1 MNAVPRPRIAVLL
14 PDLRPGGVERMRL
27 RLAAA
32 WIERGV
38 DVDVVL
44 RRREGALL
52 AELPAGARV
61 FDLAVPRL
69 RRMVLPLARY
79 LRAQRPDAL
88 LAAMWPLTAL
98 APLAAR
104 LGGFRGRV
112 VVSEHAVLSRQRP
125 QGAVLGASARWG
137 YRHADAVVAVS
148 TGVADDLA
156 ALTGLPRDTFVVIH
170 NPAAVEPQPAPAR
183 ARPGSSPLILSVGT
197 LKRVKRFDLLIEAFA
212 RIAAGGDARLC
223 ILGEGEERA
232 RLETLVARHG
242 LGDRVSLPGYVA
254 DTAPWYAAADL
265 FVLASDQ
272 EGFGNVIVEAL
283 AQGTPVVSTDCP
295 AGPREILDGGRHGR
309 LVPTGDAEAL
319 AQAMR
324 EALRAP
330 HDAEALR
337 ARARDFAVDAIAGR
351 YLDLLL
357 PGRRGA
363 APA

>member
-1 MNAVPRPRIAVLL
+1 MPRPRIAVLL

-32 WIERGV
+32 WIDHGL
-38 DVDVVL
+38 DVDIVL
-44 RRREGALL
+44 RRRDGALL
-52 AELPAGARV
+52 AEVPPAARV
-61 FDLAVPRL
+61 VDLAAPRL
-69 RRMVLPLARY
+69 RRIVLPLARY
-79 LRAQRPDAL
+79 LRARRPDAL

-104 LGGFRGRV
+104 LAGYRGRV
-112 VVSEHAVLSRQRP
+112 VVSEHAPLSRQP
-125 QGAVLGASARWG
+125 HAGALLRASARWG
-137 YRHADAVVAVS
+137 YRRADAVVAVS
-148 TGVADDLA
+148 AGVADDLA
-156 ALTGLPRDTFVVIH
+156 ALTGLPREAFAVIH
-170 NPAAVEPQPAPAR
+170 NPAAVAPQAAPAR
-183 ARPGSSPLILSVGT
+183 SGPSPLVLAVGT

-212 RIAAGGDARLC
+212 RIAGDDEARLC

-232 RLETLVARHG
+232 RLEALVARHG

-265 FVLASDQ
+265 FVLASDH

-295 AGPREILDGGRHGR
+295 VGPREILDGGRHGR
-309 LVPTGDAEAL
+309 LVPPGDAGAL

-324 EALRAP
+324 ESLRAP
-330 HDAEALR
+330 HDAGALR
-337 ARARDFAVDAIAGR
+337 ARARDFAVDAIGER
-351 YLDLLL
+351 YLELLL